1 MSYRICIILLLF
13 SFLANAQSQMSK
25 DQLSKYV
32 AQKSQEISA
41 YWQKSKIQEA
51 VAILET
57 LYTIQQLREI
67 DWAWTNTLYNLACG
81 HSLLGN
87 KEKSISYLSEAVQA
101 GYSEYEQILRDSDLN
116 NIRSTP
122 GFEQAVKTLKMSY
135 YKWESPSFSTK
146 YQDDLT
152 EAEKVAGLSKVW
164 SEIKFGFAYFDCVP
178 TLDWDSLYIV
188 NLSAVKN
195 TKSTRDY
202 YRILQ
207 RMCAQLKD
215 GHTRIDVPNEL
226 FRELYAH
233 PAIQTRL
240 VDDRVVIVKVFND
253 SLEKT
258 GIHRGLEILNIDG
271 IPTRQYAQQFVE
283 PYASASTSQSQLT
296 NTYEYYLLC
305 GSKDKPVELELTD
318 NAGNTFKRTL
328 SRNYYRFQGYT
339 DIIEFKQIEGG
350 IAYLALNTFGDRN
363 VVVKF
368 DSLFTFIEKSEA
380 LILDLRENSGGNSDN
395 AYEILGYLVNKP
407 FKIIQGKSRNYS
419 SFSRAMGKI
428 QQWSE
433 YPSVELPMNP
443 EKSYLK
449 SVAVL
454 ISSRT
459 GSSAEDFCAV
469 FNHMKRGKLIGTP
482 SAGSTGQ
489 PLMYGLPG
497 GGTGV
502 VCTMRTLFPDGR
514 EFVGIGIEP
523 DITVYQTVADVRSGY
538 DAILQKAISILSNR
552 GK

>member
-57 LYTIQQLREI
+57 LYTIQNLREI

-233 PAIQTRL
+233 PAIQTGL
-240 VDDRVVIVKVFND
+240 VDDRGVVVKGFSD

-258 GIHRGLEILNIDG
+258 GIHRGLEILSIDG

-283 PYASASTSQSQLT
+283 PYASASTSQGQLT

-305 GSKDKPVELELTD
+305 GSKDKSVELELTD
-318 NAGNTFKRTL
+318 NAENTFKRTL

-339 DIIEFKQIEGG
+339 DIIEFKQMEGG

-368 DSLFTFIEKSEA
+368 DSLFPFIEKSEA

-395 AYEILGYLVNKP
+395 AYEILGYLVDNP
-407 FKIIQGKSRNYS
+407 FKIVQGKSRNYS
-419 SFSRAMGKI
+419 SFFRAMGNI
-428 QQWSE
+428 QQWSD
-433 YPSVELPMNP
+433 YPSIELPAHSS
-443 EKSYLK
+443 KSYMK
-449 SVAVL
+449 PVAVL

-469 FNHMKRGKLIGTP
+469 FNDLKRGKLIGTP
-482 SAGSTGQ
+482 SAGTTGQ

-502 VCTMRTLFPDGR
+502 VCTMRAMFPDGR

-523 DITVYQTVADVRSGY
+523 DITANQTVADIKSES
-538 DAILQKAISILSNR
+538 DAELRVAISILSNR